1 VTGEFHCQQPND
13 CGELLED
20 EDAERSG
27 RVMQAMLQM
36 EKIDIAWLV
45 ETRNTIEKEGDIE
58 PASKLQLTFCDDWLA
73 DETEGIDF
81 PPSYSSKKA
90 AVLFSK
96 LLRPTTKISEES
108 IVFLLF

>member
-1 VTGEFHCQQPND
+1 
-13 CGELLED
+13 
-20 EDAERSG
+20 
-27 RVMQAMLQM
+27 MQAMLQM

-81 PPSYSSKKA
+81 PPSYSSEKA

-96 LLRPTTKISEES
+96 LLRPTTKISLAQINS
-108 IVFLLF
+108 SCYPHAKSSVVTRIRPVRFALGKRRRR